1 MVAPVVASGAAPVS
15 TTRPPRRLM
24 RRTLRDGVLA
34 LLVATGTLLFLTY
47 NGSPVLRSLET
58 ESLDLRFRLRGTET
72 PGSEIAIVLV
82 DDRSLATL
90 GRWPLSRSL
99 FTKAVEQVDRAGAK
113 VIVFDLLFTEPDQ
126 PVPAELRDAA
136 RAVLEE
142 LPQ

>member
-1 MVAPVVASGAAPVS
+1 
-15 TTRPPRRLM
+15 M

-58 ESLDLRFRLRGTET
+58 ESLDLRFRLRGTER
-72 PGSEIAIVLV
+72 PGNEIAIVLV

-113 VIVFDLLFTEPDQ
+113 VIGARHAILFHDKPSRVEDIPMHELVRRFDQIVYLNAYD
-126 PVPAELRDAA
+126 
-136 RAVLEE
+136 
-142 LPQ
+142 